1 MKASYQHENDEQ
13 QRMLEINVGDD
24 DDDVDVV
31 VVGGDDDD
39 DDDGCQHV
47 TPAAPS
53 CRATLFWVS
62 CDRRSS
68 CSHRP
73 CRH

>member
-1 MKASYQHENDEQ
+1 MKASYQHENDEL
-13 QRMLEINVGDD
+13 MMMMMINVGDD
-24 DDDVDVV
+24 EENVV
-31 VVGGDDDD
+31 VVV
-39 DDDGCQHV
+39 DDGCQHV

-73 CRH
+73 CRHWN